1 MAINKVVYAGNTLL
15 DVSSDTAQPSD
26 VLAGKTFHKND
37 GTQASGSLSITS
49 EAKTCTPSS
58 SQQVIEPTNA
68 DYLSK
73 VTVYAIPY
81 TETPNTYGTT
91 IEIG

>member
-1 MAINKVVYAGNTLL
+1 MAINKVVYGGTTLIDL
-15 DVSSDTAQPSD
+15 TSDTATASD
-26 VLAGKTFHKND
+26 VLTGKTFHDNTGAQK
-37 GTQASGSLSITS
+37 TGSLSITS
-49 EAKTCTPSS
+49 EAKTCTPSNA
-58 SQQVIEPTNA
+58 QQVIEPTNA

-91 IEIG
+91 VEIG